1 MSPPLPRLFVRSAC
15 VASSFALV
23 LFASFTAAGFDDKD
37 KIKDKAKEKEQPQ
50 SPIDVNEWSIWV
62 GNPAQDV
69 GQRGADLPERDAE
82 CCRHRPA
89 QV

>member
-37 KIKDKAKEKEQPQ
+37 KNKDKAK
-50 SPIDVNEWSIWV
+50 IGRAHV
-62 GNPAQDV
+62 
-69 GQRGADLPERDAE
+69 
-82 CCRHRPA
+82 
-89 QV
+89 